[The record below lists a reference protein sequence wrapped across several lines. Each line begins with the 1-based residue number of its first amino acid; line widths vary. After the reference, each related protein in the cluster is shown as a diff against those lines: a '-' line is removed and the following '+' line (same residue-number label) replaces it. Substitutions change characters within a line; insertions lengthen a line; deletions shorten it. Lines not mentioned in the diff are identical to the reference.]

1 MPWKRNMFHNVLSLF
16 QHRSSSQPS
25 GLMVI
30 LIAMVCLGCTMEL
43 SKIKAHILKPKWV
56 LMTVVAQSGVMPLLA
71 FSLAKL
77 LQLSPAEA
85 VTVLAC
91 GCCPGGYLSNI
102 LTLGVKGDV
111 NLSLVMTTFSTILA
125 MGLMPLLLYLYSQGL
140 SDVSIA
146 VPYTGIIVALAMTTL
161 PCAAGF
167 GMRHYAPQ
175 QAKLVG
181 MCMVLVTLIVLGI
194 LIAIAVGEAI
204 QTVTSPQLVVTAA
217 LMPLFGYIL
226 GYVLSSLFK
235 LNQLSRR
242 TVAMETGCQ
251 NLQLCLTILMMSFPA
266 EFIGLLYHFP
276 IVYLAFQLSGALN
289 RSLFTCLF
297 DGLVIIV
304 IQLSFRF

>member
-1 MPWKRNMFHNVLSLF
+1 MGIRRRVSCATVIPCDIE
-16 QHRSSSQPS
+16 
-25 GLMVI
+25 VI

-125 MGLMPLLLYLYSQGL
+125 MGLMPLLLYLYSQGF

-175 QAKLVG
+175 QAKLVSK
-181 MCMVLVTLIVLGI
+181 VR
-194 LIAIAVGEAI
+194 
-204 QTVTSPQLVVTAA
+204 SRVVH
-217 LMPLFGYIL
+217 
-226 GYVLSSLFK
+226 
-235 LNQLSRR
+235 LNQERTSRR

-276 IVYLAFQLSGALN
+276 IVYLAFQLSEALVFMK
-289 RSLFTCLF
+289 SPKETA
-297 DGLVIIV
+297 
-304 IQLSFRF
+304 

>member
-1 MPWKRNMFHNVLSLF
+1 MSTP
-16 QHRSSSQPS
+16 SSSS
-25 GLMVI
+25 FKTKVI

-175 QAKLVG
+175 QAKLVSKVG

-276 IVYLAFQLSGALN
+276 IVYLAFQLSGALVFMK
-289 RSLFTCLF
+289 SPKETA
-297 DGLVIIV
+297 V
-304 IQLSFRF
+304 